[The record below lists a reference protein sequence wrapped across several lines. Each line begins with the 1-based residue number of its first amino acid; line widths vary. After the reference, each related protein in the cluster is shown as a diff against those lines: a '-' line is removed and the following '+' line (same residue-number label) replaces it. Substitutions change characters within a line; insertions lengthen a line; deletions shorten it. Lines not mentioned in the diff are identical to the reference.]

1 MHYFTKGGLYNV
13 LPVVAVFAFFYVH
26 GSFFSNLWSALKNE
40 DSKVVGVKKHE
51 KAQLVDNR
59 SDTKPR
65 VQTGA

>member
-1 MHYFTKGGLYNV
+1 

-40 DSKVVGVKKHE
+40 DSKVAGVKKHE